1 MPHQKQ
7 LNLLIYYV
15 IIYYNNIYV
24 TLGGVKMTDLIT
36 CLSVGKGTWNEVRN
50 VIEKENWRKVFIIT
64 NEFGKQKYQ
73 PIKDTE
79 FIVVDARKSL
89 KELMDAVM
97 EGIGGK
103 VEGTEVGL
111 NVTSGSGKEHMAML
125 GAILKSGLSFRLV
138 AVESDKLMH
147 I

>member
-1 MPHQKQ
+1 
-7 LNLLIYYV
+7 
-15 IIYYNNIYV
+15 
-24 TLGGVKMTDLIT
+24 MTDLVT

-50 VIEKENWRKVFIIT
+50 VIEKEKWRKVFIIT

-79 FIVVDARKSL
+79 FIVVDARRSL
-89 KELMDAVM
+89 KELMEIIQNSLKD
-97 EGIGGK
+97 K
-103 VEGTEVGL
+103 VEGPEVGL
-111 NVTSGSGKEHMAML
+111 NVTSGSGKEHMAIL
-125 GAILKSGLSFRLV
+125 GALIQSGLSFRLV

>member
-1 MPHQKQ
+1 MY
-7 LNLLIYYV
+7 I
-15 IIYYNNIYV
+15 
-24 TLGGVKMTDLIT
+24 KMTDLIT
-36 CLSVGKGTWNEVRN
+36 CLSTGKGTWNEVRN
-50 VIEKENWRKVFIIT
+50 VIEKEDWRKVFIIT

-89 KELMDAVM
+89 RELMEIVSKALGD
-97 EGIGGK
+97 K

-111 NVTSGSGKEHMAML
+111 NLTSGSGKEHMAIL
-125 GAILKSGLSFRLV
+125 AAIIKAGLSFRLV